1 MAYDTDLADRIR
13 ALIPLEAEHT
23 EKAMFGGLAF
33 LVGGHMAV
41 VASGQGGIMLRCEPA
56 DTGRLRRS
64 PGAGPMVM
72 KGKELDGWLRVD
84 ADHVRTTRQLSRW
97 VGTGVAY
104 AAALPPKAAKKAKP
118 RR

>member
-13 ALIPLEAEHT
+13 ASIPFAVEHT

-56 DTGRLRRS
+56 DTDRLRRS
-64 PGAGPMVM
+64 PGTGPMVM

-84 ADHVRTTRQLSRW
+84 ADHVRTARQLARW
-97 VGTGVAY
+97 VGIGVAY
-104 AAALPPKAAKKAKP
+104 TSALPPKATKKARP

>member
-1 MAYDTDLADRIR
+1 MAYDEVLADRIR
-13 ALIPLEAEHT
+13 ELVPLEVEHT

-41 VASGQGGIMLRCEPA
+41 VASGQGGIMVRCQPA
-56 DTGRLRRS
+56 ETDRLRRS

-84 ADHVRTTRQLSRW
+84 DDHLRTTRQLSRW
-97 VGTGVAY
+97 VAVGVAH
-104 AAALPPKAAKKAKP
+104 ASSLPPKPAKKAKP
-118 RR
+118 RP

>member
-1 MAYDTDLADRIR
+1 MAYDTGLADRIR
-13 ALIPLEAEHT
+13 ALVPLEAEHT

-56 DTGRLRRS
+56 DTDRLRRS

-97 VGTGVAY
+97 VGIGVAF
-104 AAALPPKAAKKAKP
+104 ASSLPPKAPKKAAP